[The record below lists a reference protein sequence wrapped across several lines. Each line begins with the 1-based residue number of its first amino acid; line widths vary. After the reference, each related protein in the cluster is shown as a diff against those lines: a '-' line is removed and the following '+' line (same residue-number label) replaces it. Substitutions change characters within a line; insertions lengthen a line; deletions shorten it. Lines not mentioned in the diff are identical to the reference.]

1 MLLGQFIFKVVRENK
16 SVEASSSKE
25 FCSLKRPLTS
35 YVAAVEL
42 VVAAA
47 DHAFLSEYNDNAIL
61 STDGYPPHSSRGG
74 RRKKKKKKSK
84 SRERASGRGQGHAP
98 IDRKSFVEAVPLI

>member
-1 MLLGQFIFKVVRENK
+1 MLLGQLIFKVVRENK

-74 RRKKKKKKSK
+74 RRKKKKSK

>member
-1 MLLGQFIFKVVRENK
+1 MLLGQLIFKVVRENK

-25 FCSLKRPLTS
+25 FCLLKRPLTS

-61 STDGYPPHSSRGG
+61 RTDGYPPHSSRGG
-74 RRKKKKKKSK
+74 GGKKKKKSK

>member
-16 SVEASSSKE
+16 SVEASRSKE

-74 RRKKKKKKSK
+74 RRKKKKKSE

>member
-1 MLLGQFIFKVVRENK
+1 M
-16 SVEASSSKE
+16 
-25 FCSLKRPLTS
+25 
-35 YVAAVEL
+35 
-42 VVAAA
+42 AAA

-74 RRKKKKKKSK
+74 RRKKKKSK
-84 SRERASGRGQGHAP
+84 SRERASGRGQGHAS

>member
-1 MLLGQFIFKVVRENK
+1 MLLGQLIFKVVRENK
-16 SVEASSSKE
+16 GVEARSSKE

-74 RRKKKKKKSK
+74 RRKKKKVNPGNAHLGVVK
-84 SRERASGRGQGHAP
+84 
-98 IDRKSFVEAVPLI
+98 DTPL

>member
-61 STDGYPPHSSRGG
+61 STDGYPPLFKGWKAE
-74 RRKKKKKKSK
+74 KKKKVNPGNAHLGVVK
-84 SRERASGRGQGHAP
+84 
-98 IDRKSFVEAVPLI
+98 DTPL